1 MRQPESD
8 GQHGFILH
16 DVCWRLLL
24 KAGEPLG
31 VPILRLVLVCESLAF
46 PLGFEGVYWGHSYGE
61 LLELDDDRAYP
72 WQEWSVHRR
81 GQSIYNIDAYENPLV
96 IPELHAILCHP
107 ARPPAGEALARG
119 SDDIFSKLPWELR
132 LRNRQ
137 RIWDFA
143 GLLIEIARQQ
153 YANDDLHLEGQH
165 SESENWIRLA
175 GDEKHRDADDQW
187 SLFDGGCRSISN
199 VIIDVP
205 KDLRGLGITTVS
217 LGPLDYVAGIRL
229 IAKGGNDRIAGYTSS
244 SREVIFALEALH
256 GFVTAMGPGG
266 LRALQIVGQGGQST
280 QWIGRSEG
288 VPKSERLVSRTCVKS
303 LEITI
308 DGYKVIGLA
317 ICPDQRSRIQN
328 SKTIARSIRRA
339 ALWFP
344 GVPPQTF
351 HLNEESFTGQSP
363 LADGYQPISWIHF
376 GGSHGQS
383 LKHIVGLSVQYSHR
397 LLGLRIMFDD
407 AQNQKEALK
416 LGRCRTREL
425 PETPVFK
432 INSKSGEQIDS
443 VSVGMQRYQS
453 QNGANLIEVRPL
465 KSVKMTT
472 NHGRVMEIGE
482 ASICTDMMRL
492 QIAEGTTITGFYANH
507 DPIYGLINLGIISE
521 LL

>member
-1 MRQPESD
+1 MSPCGYACVLCGIPIFSSVTSPSYDWLREYRASKLRLVIWRIEVLTRKVYRNLAGAFFTGVGHYDGSATWLVPFDSSLRWDSVQQESALQQLPVMRQPESD

-31 VPILRLVLVCESLAF
+31 VPILRLVLVCESLPF
-46 PLGFEGVYWGHSYGE
+46 PLSFDGVYWGHSYGE

-81 GQSIYNIDAYENPLV
+81 GQSKYNIDAYENPLV

-119 SDDIFSKLPWELR
+119 GDDIFSKLPWELR
-132 LRNRQ
+132 EMIAGFLPTRDALLLRLASRSFLALYWSVVFWASRFTSDGENAFVFEARDKRDAAELLSLYRATRHSLAPPGLRNRQ

-143 GLLIEIARQQ
+143 ALLVEIARQQ
-153 YANDDLHLEGQH
+153 CANDDLHLEGQQ

-175 GDEKHRDADDQW
+175 GDEKPRDADDQW

-199 VIIDVP
+199 VILDVP

-217 LGPLDYVAGIRL
+217 LGPLDYVTGIRL

-308 DGYKVIGLA
+308 DV
-317 ICPDQRSRIQN
+317 SN
-328 SKTIARSIRRA
+328 NRRYY
-339 ALWFP
+339 
-344 GVPPQTF
+344 
-351 HLNEESFTGQSP
+351 SMP
-363 LADGYQPISWIHF
+363 L
-376 GGSHGQS
+376 
-383 LKHIVGLSVQYSHR
+383 L
-397 LLGLRIMFDD
+397 
-407 AQNQKEALK
+407 
-416 LGRCRTREL
+416 
-425 PETPVFK
+425 
-432 INSKSGEQIDS
+432 IDS
-443 VSVGMQRYQS
+443 W
-453 QNGANLIEVRPL
+453 
-465 KSVKMTT
+465 
-472 NHGRVMEIGE
+472 
-482 ASICTDMMRL
+482 
-492 QIAEGTTITGFYANH
+492 
-507 DPIYGLINLGIISE
+507 LGI
-521 LL
+521 